1 MRRTKSCRKCINTYN
16 GQKRRRKR
24 FGPYDRQP
32 RNNLHTAISANKPKL
47 SATKHDQTL
56 ILAHMYDTSRYTA
69 NTKMYSGIL
78 HTHTHT
84 HARTHARTHTHRWG
98 GGGGGGGWGGIK
110 YIQIWRDEFL
120 RLAWNKMLI
129 LSDEYHTVANS
140 TVSGPWKEKLL
151 SKGLCFRENWKV
163 CGRFWCQ
170 KWSEVVWMD
179 GRQSGVQ
186 KDRLGNFQ

>member
-32 RNNLHTAISANKPKL
+32 RNNLHTAISVNKPKL

-78 HTHTHT
+78 HTHIHTHTHT
-84 HARTHARTHTHRWG
+84 HARTHERTNARTNARTQARAHTGGAAAG
-98 GGGGGGGWGGIK
+98 GGGGVLNI
-110 YIQIWRDEFL
+110 
-120 RLAWNKMLI
+120 
-129 LSDEYHTVANS
+129 
-140 TVSGPWKEKLL
+140 
-151 SKGLCFRENWKV
+151 FRFEEMS
-163 CGRFWCQ
+163 F
-170 KWSEVVWMD
+170 
-179 GRQSGVQ
+179 
-186 KDRLGNFQ
+186 